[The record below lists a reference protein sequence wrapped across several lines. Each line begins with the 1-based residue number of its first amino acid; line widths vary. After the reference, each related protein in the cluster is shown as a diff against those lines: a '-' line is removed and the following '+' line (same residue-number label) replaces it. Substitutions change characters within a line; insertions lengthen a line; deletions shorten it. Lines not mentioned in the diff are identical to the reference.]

1 MVFPSINL
9 LFWSVLT
16 PHVSVIIESM
26 LNQAWSPGYLSIF
39 LSKHFPLWPVS
50 GPLLDYPNLKANWSK
65 FWCSMTSWTFW
76 KETVRMKCAFG
87 ALFEPW
93 STFLSIQAGKKSC
106 WWQII
111 QEASHWC
118 LHKSSPHDDDDDPS
132 KERKQN
138 SPRVSISVP
147 SEV

>member
-50 GPLLDYPNLKANWSK
+50 GPQFVFTKVITCLVIVQYDETCTLHSLPCMSYLSLLLAAVLLLHNSQLSK
-65 FWCSMTSWTFW
+65 
-76 KETVRMKCAFG
+76 
-87 ALFEPW
+87 
-93 STFLSIQAGKKSC
+93 
-106 WWQII
+106 
-111 QEASHWC
+111 
-118 LHKSSPHDDDDDPS
+118 
-132 KERKQN
+132 
-138 SPRVSISVP
+138 
-147 SEV
+147 

>member
-50 GPLLDYPNLKANWSK
+50 GPRLMEKIEKD
-65 FWCSMTSWTFW
+65 
-76 KETVRMKCAFG
+76 
-87 ALFEPW
+87 
-93 STFLSIQAGKKSC
+93 
-106 WWQII
+106 
-111 QEASHWC
+111 
-118 LHKSSPHDDDDDPS
+118 
-132 KERKQN
+132 RKVIMG
-138 SPRVSISVP
+138 RCV
-147 SEV
+147 

>member
-50 GPLLDYPNLKANWSK
+50 GPQSILLYTLLEITGGYELPLGCHGHNFFPNIVHI
-65 FWCSMTSWTFW
+65 TSVISAEAEKTHLNRHW
-76 KETVRMKCAFG
+76 KT
-87 ALFEPW
+87 
-93 STFLSIQAGKKSC
+93 
-106 WWQII
+106 
-111 QEASHWC
+111 
-118 LHKSSPHDDDDDPS
+118 
-132 KERKQN
+132 
-138 SPRVSISVP
+138 
-147 SEV
+147 

>member
-50 GPLLDYPNLKANWSK
+50 GPPYKG
-65 FWCSMTSWTFW
+65 
-76 KETVRMKCAFG
+76 R
-87 ALFEPW
+87 
-93 STFLSIQAGKKSC
+93 IKSF
-106 WWQII
+106 
-111 QEASHWC
+111 
-118 LHKSSPHDDDDDPS
+118 K
-132 KERKQN
+132 N
-138 SPRVSISVP
+138 SDIYR
-147 SEV
+147 

>member
-50 GPLLDYPNLKANWSK
+50 GPPCVGVHGK
-65 FWCSMTSWTFW
+65 
-76 KETVRMKCAFG
+76 R
-87 ALFEPW
+87 
-93 STFLSIQAGKKSC
+93 LSIFMFPFRLNVEKGDGSND
-106 WWQII
+106 I
-111 QEASHWC
+111 QQH
-118 LHKSSPHDDDDDPS
+118 
-132 KERKQN
+132 
-138 SPRVSISVP
+138 
-147 SEV
+147 

>member
-50 GPLLDYPNLKANWSK
+50 GPH
-65 FWCSMTSWTFW
+65 TSVIIRAPGGPEGRRVFQ
-76 KETVRMKCAFG
+76 RND
-87 ALFEPW
+87 
-93 STFLSIQAGKKSC
+93 INRN
-106 WWQII
+106 II
-111 QEASHWC
+111 Q
-118 LHKSSPHDDDDDPS
+118 KIV
-132 KERKQN
+132 N
-138 SPRVSISVP
+138 I
-147 SEV
+147 

>member
-50 GPLLDYPNLKANWSK
+50 GPHTKYQN
-65 FWCSMTSWTFW
+65 FQ
-76 KETVRMKCAFG
+76 
-87 ALFEPW
+87 
-93 STFLSIQAGKKSC
+93 FLIMNFISIHYNVCHVIVSQ
-106 WWQII
+106 
-111 QEASHWC
+111 
-118 LHKSSPHDDDDDPS
+118 SS
-132 KERKQN
+132 
-138 SPRVSISVP
+138 
-147 SEV
+147 

>member
-50 GPLLDYPNLKANWSK
+50 GPPYKFTLEAHANTK
-65 FWCSMTSWTFW
+65 P
-76 KETVRMKCAFG
+76 
-87 ALFEPW
+87 L
-93 STFLSIQAGKKSC
+93 
-106 WWQII
+106 
-111 QEASHWC
+111 
-118 LHKSSPHDDDDDPS
+118 
-132 KERKQN
+132 
-138 SPRVSISVP
+138 
-147 SEV
+147 

>member
-50 GPLLDYPNLKANWSK
+50 GPRIIN
-65 FWCSMTSWTFW
+65 
-76 KETVRMKCAFG
+76 VRTNYFCFY
-87 ALFEPW
+87 
-93 STFLSIQAGKKSC
+93 
-106 WWQII
+106 
-111 QEASHWC
+111 
-118 LHKSSPHDDDDDPS
+118 KSS
-132 KERKQN
+132 
-138 SPRVSISVP
+138 
-147 SEV
+147 

>member
-50 GPLLDYPNLKANWSK
+50 GPLIFMSTLI
-65 FWCSMTSWTFW
+65 
-76 KETVRMKCAFG
+76 R
-87 ALFEPW
+87 LFVVQKLQIRLLP
-93 STFLSIQAGKKSC
+93 LSSLAQY
-106 WWQII
+106 
-111 QEASHWC
+111 
-118 LHKSSPHDDDDDPS
+118 
-132 KERKQN
+132 
-138 SPRVSISVP
+138 
-147 SEV
+147 

>member
-50 GPLLDYPNLKANWSK
+50 GPLNIAGIFKT
-65 FWCSMTSWTFW
+65 SMP
-76 KETVRMKCAFG
+76 E
-87 ALFEPW
+87 L
-93 STFLSIQAGKKSC
+93 
-106 WWQII
+106 
-111 QEASHWC
+111 
-118 LHKSSPHDDDDDPS
+118 
-132 KERKQN
+132 
-138 SPRVSISVP
+138 
-147 SEV
+147 